1 MSKEAYSHYLLE
13 VKQEY
18 TKQLSNLLVPVIYEG
33 LISIYN
39 EAKRTNNESSMKV
52 FQILLSR
59 IPNWNQNIV
68 EGEYQRILQK
78 TQCDW
83 LNDLITAVF
92 ISHAK
97 ILSSIKRT
105 NKNKTLNLK
114 VPNGEYFIHKSYIEC
129 ARQFWKNPYLFYDD
143 VQTVNTIEF
152 QRNMREIELIIEQS
166 IQESVRKLLPVRD
179 ILQQYIKLDED
190 SSSESSEDSS
200 EEKPKKNK
208 EEEKAKY
215 HEEYITSNIPS
226 RDKIKLEKSVRREI
240 SKTVRENP
248 DNNFSQVSISHEYK
262 NSKKKMPS
270 SVGGGDKTEEPESAK
285 QETPIEPPPLQP
297 EIFDVPEIENDKK
310 SVFIEEPISFNEI
323 LETPLI
329 QNPIPIDDDN
339 PIPMPELSASELLSQ
354 ASGGNNTIP
363 DSSIPDVK
371 IDANN
376 EVNDFFSKSDNKQ
389 SLFNDNVSMNTLIE
403 QMQPNRDTNPP
414 QLKIDIDAI
423 PNFNEEPIPDFENEF
438 AAAPPKSVAA
448 SAPEVKTVIINSNKN
463 DDEVRDNQPIVSK
476 TVLAAQKRD
485 IKKNYSFF

>member
-200 EEKPKKNK
+200 EDKPKKNK
-208 EEEKAKY
+208 QEEKAKY
-215 HEEYITSNIPS
+215 HEEYITSNIPA

-240 SKTVRENP
+240 SKAVRENP
-248 DNNFSQVSISHEYK
+248 DNNFSHVSVSHEYK
-262 NSKKKMPS
+262 NAKKKMAS
-270 SVGGGDKTEEPESAK
+270 SVVGGTKAEEPHDDNKEM
-285 QETPIEPPPLQP
+285 PVEPPA
-297 EIFDVPEIENDKK
+297 IIDVPEIENDKK
-310 SVFIEEPISFNEI
+310 SVFIEEPITLNEFAEMPT
-323 LETPLI
+323 LV
-329 QNPIPIDDDN
+329 QNPIPIQDDTT
-339 PIPMPELSASELLSQ
+339 PIPMNEMSASELLSQ
-354 ASGGNNTIP
+354 ASGGGNATLLP
-363 DSSIPDVK
+363 GSSIPDVK
-371 IDANN
+371 IDEIDQNN
-376 EVNDFFSKSDNKQ
+376 ELKDFFSNSIEKQ
-389 SLFNDNVSMNTLIE
+389 SLLNDNVSMNTLIE
-403 QMQPNRDTNPP
+403 QMQPNRETNQ

-423 PNFNEEPIPDFENEF
+423 PDFNEEPIPDFDF
-438 AAAPPKSVAA
+438 AAAAPPEVA
-448 SAPEVKTVIINSNKN
+448 APEVKTVFINQNKN
-463 DDEVRDNQPIVSK
+463 DDEVRENKPIVSK

>member
-97 ILSSIKRT
+97 ILSSIKT
-105 NKNKTLNLK
+105 TKKNKTLNLK
-114 VPNGEYFIHKSYIEC
+114 VPNGEYFIHKAYIEC

-143 VQTVNTIEF
+143 VQTVNTIDF
-152 QRNMREIELIIEQS
+152 QRNMREIEMIIEQS
-166 IQESVRKLLPVRD
+166 IQESVRKLLPVKD

-190 SSSESSEDSS
+190 SSSSDSS
-200 EEKPKKNK
+200 KDDNSAEEKEKKPKKNK

-226 RDKIKLEKSVRREI
+226 RDRIKLEKSVRREL

-248 DNNFSQVSISHEYK
+248 DNNFSNVSVSNQYK
-262 NSKKKMPS
+262 TKKLPVS
-270 SVGGGDKTEEPESAK
+270 EVGGELPPSPEKKEEEV
-285 QETPIEPPPLQP
+285 EILNDLTPPPPLELDGGGIP
-297 EIFDVPEIENDKK
+297 PPAVADEPSFK
-310 SVFIEEPISFNEI
+310 EESIDLYAAEPVIQTHMPI
-323 LETPLI
+323 LEH
-329 QNPIPIDDDN
+329 
-339 PIPMPELSASELLSQ
+339 EKSASELLML
-354 ASGGNNTIP
+354 NNPPHIS
-363 DSSIPDVK
+363 DSANESSIPDFQIDDDVK
-371 IDANN
+371 
-376 EVNDFFSKSDNKQ
+376 DFFSKSNEKNTTNIEAVNP
-389 SLFNDNVSMNTLIE
+389 FNDNLSMNTLLEQQRIPKQEELKSFKINIE
-403 QMQPNRDTNPP
+403 
-414 QLKIDIDAI
+414 DI
-423 PNFNEEPIPDFENEF
+423 PVFNQEPIPPPPQEQPEIKTVFINDNNKREEFE
-438 AAAPPKSVAA
+438 
-448 SAPEVKTVIINSNKN
+448 EVKDNK
-463 DDEVRDNQPIVSK
+463 PTVSK
-476 TVLAAQKRD
+476 TNLGQKRD

>member
-68 EGEYQRILQK
+68 DGEYQRILQK

-97 ILSSIKRT
+97 ILSSIKT
-105 NKNKTLNLK
+105 TKKNKTLNLK
-114 VPNGEYFIHKSYIEC
+114 VPNGEYFIHKAYIEC

-152 QRNMREIELIIEQS
+152 QRNMREIEMVIEQS
-166 IQESVRKLLPVRD
+166 IQDSIRKILPVRD

-190 SSSESSEDSS
+190 SSSSDSS
-200 EEKPKKNK
+200 RDDNSDDKEKKTKKNK
-208 EEEKAKY
+208 EEEKVKY

-226 RDKIKLEKSVRREI
+226 RDRIKLEKSVRREL
-240 SKTVRENP
+240 SKTVRESP
-248 DNNFSQVSISHEYK
+248 DNNFSNVSVSNQQYKTKKSHVSE
-262 NSKKKMPS
+262 
-270 SVGGGDKTEEPESAK
+270 GGGSDLPPSPEKKDVEILNELTEL
-285 QETPIEPPPLQP
+285 IPPVVAAEVLAS
-297 EIFDVPEIENDKK
+297 IDVPSFKEESIDLYTPQPVVIQTHMPIQDLPMNDK
-310 SVFIEEPISFNEI
+310 
-323 LETPLI
+323 
-329 QNPIPIDDDN
+329 
-339 PIPMPELSASELLSQ
+339 SASELLNDPT
-354 ASGGNNTIP
+354 AVLNI
-363 DSSIPDVK
+363 SSIPDFQIDDDVK
-371 IDANN
+371 
-376 EVNDFFSKSDNKQ
+376 DFFSKSNENHNNIEVNT
-389 SLFNDNVSMNTLIE
+389 SPFNENNDNLSMNTLIE
-403 QMQPNRDTNPP
+403 QQLIPKQEELKSFKINIEDIPVFNQEPP
-414 QLKIDIDAI
+414 MVV
-423 PNFNEEPIPDFENEF
+423 NH
-438 AAAPPKSVAA
+438 
-448 SAPEVKTVIINSNKN
+448 PEIKTVFINDNKREEYE
-463 DDEVRDNQPIVSK
+463 EVRDNKPTVSK
-476 TVLAAQKRD
+476 TGLGQKRD

>member
-190 SSSESSEDSS
+190 SSESSEDSS
-200 EEKPKKNK
+200 EDKPKKNK

-240 SKTVRENP
+240 SKAVRENP
-248 DNNFSQVSISHEYK
+248 DNNFSHVSVSHEYQ
-262 NSKKKMPS
+262 NAKKKRV
-270 SVGGGDKTEEPESAK
+270 VGGEKPEAPE
-285 QETPIEPPPLQP
+285 ETPIEPPPA
-297 EIFDVPEIENDKK
+297 IVDVPEIENDQK
-310 SVFIEEPISFNEI
+310 SVFIEEPISLNEI
-323 LETPLI
+323 TETPLV
-329 QNPIPIDDDN
+329 QNPNPILDDTI
-339 PIPMPELSASELLSQ
+339 PIPMNEMSASELLSQ
-354 ASGGNNTIP
+354 ASGGGNATLLP
-363 DSSIPDVK
+363 GSSIPDVK
-371 IDANN
+371 IDDNN
-376 EVNDFFSKSDNKQ
+376 ELKDFFSNSNEKQ
-389 SLFNDNVSMNTLIE
+389 SLLNDNVSMNTLIE
-403 QMQPNRDTNPP
+403 QMQPNRDVNNQ

-423 PNFNEEPIPDFENEF
+423 PNFNEEPIPDFDF
-438 AAAPPKSVAA
+438 ADAAPKAVVAT
-448 SAPEVKTVIINSNKN
+448 PEVKTVIINHNKN
-463 DDEVRDNQPIVSK
+463 DDEVRENKPIVSK

>member
-166 IQESVRKLLPVRD
+166 IQESVRKLLPVKD

-190 SSSESSEDSS
+190 SSESSDDSSED
-200 EEKPKKNK
+200 KPKKNK

-240 SKTVRENP
+240 SKAVRENP
-248 DNNFSQVSISHEYK
+248 DNNFSQVSVSHEYQ
-262 NSKKKMPS
+262 NTKKKMAVEAKPEAANLNEHANIPS
-270 SVGGGDKTEEPESAK
+270 T
-285 QETPIEPPPLQP
+285 
-297 EIFDVPEIENDKK
+297 FDIPEIENDKT
-310 SVFIEEPISFNEI
+310 SVFNEEPIIMNEI
-323 LETPLI
+323 TEPPLL
-329 QNPIPIDDDN
+329 QNPLPICDDNN
-339 PIPMPELSASELLSQ
+339 PIPMNEMSASDLLSK
-354 ASGGNNTIP
+354 ALVADIVP
-363 DSSIPDVK
+363 VSIPDVK
-371 IDANN
+371 IDENN
-376 EVNDFFSKSDNKQ
+376 ELKDFFSNSIEKQ

-403 QMQPNRDTNPP
+403 QMQPNREKA
-414 QLKIDIDAI
+414 QLKIDIDVI
-423 PNFNEEPIPDFENEF
+423 PAFNEEPIPDFDNVF
-438 AAAPPKSVAA
+438 A
-448 SAPEVKTVIINSNKN
+448 APEVKTVIINSNKN
-463 DDEVRDNQPIVSK
+463 DDELRENKPIVSK
-476 TVLAAQKRD
+476 TVLTAQKRD
-485 IKKNYSFF
+485 IKKNYAFF